1 MIPVFQPELT
11 EQDAQAVAQA
21 VRNGEVSGSFGQN
34 IPRFEARFAE
44 YVGTKFGVA
53 VSNGTTALELAVAV
67 AGIGP
72 GDEVLVSACTNVATA
87 LAPFR
92 CGAIPVP
99 VDSERST
106 WNLDLNQVEHLI
118 TERTRAII
126 PVHLLGHPV
135 DMDALMT
142 LSDKHKLVVI
152 EDCAESH
159 GATVRGRMTG
169 SFGQLSCFSFYA
181 NKVITTGE
189 GGMLLTND
197 ETYAERARLLRNLAF
212 QEPRFFHEHA
222 GYNFRM
228 TGMQAALGLS
238 QLTRIDSF
246 IEAKRRIASWYN
258 RYLDGVRG
266 VSLPA
271 ELPWAKNVYW
281 MYGITVSRDYPLSRD
296 ELMAH
301 LRANGIDSRTFFCS
315 MSEQPF
321 LRAQP
326 GFRHVACP
334 VANELWHTG
343 LYLPSS
349 CNLAEETVSHIAQV
363 IRSVVS

>member
-1 MIPVFQPELT
+1 MIPVFSPELT
-11 EQDAQAVAQA
+11 EEDAQAVAQA

-34 IPRFEARFAE
+34 IPQFEARFAA
-44 YVGTKFGVA
+44 YVGSAFGIA
-53 VSNGTTALELAVAV
+53 VSNGTVALELAVAV

-92 CGAIPVP
+92 CGAVPVP
-99 VDSERST
+99 VDSERTT
-106 WNLDLNQVEHLI
+106 WNLDLTQLERSI

-135 DMDALMT
+135 DMDALMA
-142 LSDKHKLVVI
+142 LADKHRLVVI

-169 SFGQLSCFSFYA
+169 TFGHLSCFSFYA

-189 GGMLLTND
+189 GGMVLTDNPSF
-197 ETYAERARLLRNLAF
+197 AERARLLRNLAF
-212 QEPRFFHEHA
+212 QQPRFFHEHA

-238 QLTRIDSF
+238 QLTRIDTF
-246 IEAKRRIASWYN
+246 IEAKRRIAGWYN
-258 RYLDGVRG
+258 RYLSDVRG
-266 VSLPA
+266 VTLPN

-281 MYGITVSRDYPLSRD
+281 MYGITVSSDYRLSRD
-296 ELMAH
+296 DLMQH
-301 LRANGIDSRTFFCS
+301 LKTNGIDSRTFFCS

-321 LRAQP
+321 LHAQP
-326 GFRHVACP
+326 GFRAVECP

-349 CNLAEETVSHIAQV
+349 CNLTEDTVRHIANV
-363 IRSVVS
+363 IRSVAS